1 MVETKII
8 ILDQQEIVYKIHYK
22 RIKNCYLR
30 VEKGEV
36 VIRCSPLFSQS
47 EIEKL
52 IRNHQEEILEQIKGY
67 VPKYNYQEDGYV
79 YLFNQKYQIVLK
91 DMNIKKCAIQDRQIY
106 VYSKNIQA
114 TIEMFLKQELMNY
127 LKDSQKDI
135 YNFSKRIDFY
145 LSTSFHHVFPEIQIK
160 KMKRRWGAC
169 FYQKNRVCF
178 NLVLAHIDYAL
189 IDYVIVHELCHF
201 LEANHSKAFYHEI
214 EKRMPDYKERERLL
228 KDVGI

>member
-22 RIKNCYLR
+22 RIKSCYLR

-36 VIRCSPLFSQS
+36 VIRCSPLFPQS

-91 DMNIKKCAIQDRQIY
+91 DMNIKKCAIHDRQIY

-127 LKDSQKDI
+127 LKE
-135 YNFSKRIDFY
+135 RIDFY

>member
-1 MVETKII
+1 M
-8 ILDQQEIVYKIHYK
+8 
-22 RIKNCYLR
+22 
-30 VEKGEV
+30 
-36 VIRCSPLFSQS
+36 IRCSPLFSQS

-91 DMNIKKCAIQDRQIY
+91 DMNIKKCAIRDRQIY

-127 LKDSQKDI
+127 LKE
-135 YNFSKRIDFY
+135 RIDFY
-145 LSTSFHHVFPEIQIK
+145 LSTSFHHAFPEIQIK

-214 EKRMPDYKERERLL
+214 EKECQIIKKEKDY
-228 KDVGI
+228 

>member
-36 VIRCSPLFSQS
+36 VIRCSPLFPQS

-67 VPKYNYQEDGYV
+67 VPKYF
-79 YLFNQKYQIVLK
+79 FNQKKQIILK
-91 DMNIKKCAIQDRQIY
+91 DMNIKKCAIHDRQIY

-127 LKDSQKDI
+127 LKE
-135 YNFSKRIDFY
+135 RIDFY
-145 LSTSFHHVFPEIQIK
+145 LSTSFHHAFPEIQIK